1 MKKIEERVNVSD
13 SKIRGVVVFKRQDGT
28 IVLKKENAIVQ
39 NGRKFIRD
47 KFIASGITSL
57 SSFDSNLSTYELD
70 KIVFGSS
77 DVATEYNMTSLVAQD
92 ADSVVTISTTPGSVE
107 AEDSAMFI
115 KFSAEMDRTN
125 KSNGFTVREIGLVI
139 KDTRETGAGPDLLFS
154 RAVFDPITVAP
165 GEKYQVEYYIYF

>member
-1 MKKIEERVNVSD
+1 MRKIEERVNVSD

-47 KFIASGITSL
+47 KFVASGIAYL
-57 SSFDSNLSTYELD
+57 SAFESGLSTYTLN
-70 KIVFGSS
+70 KIAFGSS
-77 DVATEYNMTSLVAQD
+77 DVATEYDMTELVAQD
-92 ADSVVTISTTPGSVE
+92 DETIVTIDEVSGAVE
-107 AEDSAMFI
+107 AEEGSMFI
-115 KFSAEMDRTN
+115 KFSAEMDRT
-125 KSNGFTVREIGLVI
+125 SLSTGFTVREIGLI
-139 KDTRETGAGPDLLFS
+139 LEDTSESPAADLLFS